1 MEYFIELV
9 IKLHLKKCNLET
21 LIRNTIFH
29 EVYVKLQRNFISILI
44 LLLNIN
50 FIKN

>member
-29 EVYVKLQRNFISILI
+29 EVYVKLQRNFILI